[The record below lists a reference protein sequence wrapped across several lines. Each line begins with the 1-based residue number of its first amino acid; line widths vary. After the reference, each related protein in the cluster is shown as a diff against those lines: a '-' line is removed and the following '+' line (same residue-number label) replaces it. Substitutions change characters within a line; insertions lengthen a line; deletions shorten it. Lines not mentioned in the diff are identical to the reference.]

1 MTYCSLH
8 RSARGNAL
16 VEVGDAE
23 TEFHALSMG
32 VSGVMRFANN
42 NAFGFR
48 QNLNDA
54 GKRNCQESF
63 QSLGNETFVEP
74 QRRKERR
81 EKTA

>member
-1 MTYCSLH
+1 
-8 RSARGNAL
+8 
-16 VEVGDAE
+16 
-23 TEFHALSMG
+23 MG

-48 QNLNDA
+48 QNLNEA

-74 QRRKERR
+74 RRRKERR
-81 EKTA
+81 EKTAETET